1 MTHHFRKLK
10 SMYKI
15 VNRYNYIDTSPGH
28 YGPTQV
34 NTMLRK
40 KTISRIIIDIQT
52 GLLKDWYFSTTI
64 SSPCHMQISLIDD
77 ILIYF
82 G

>member
-1 MTHHFRKLK
+1 MTHHFRKHK

-52 GLLKDWYFSTTI
+52 GLLKYWYFSRVYYNVL
-64 SSPCHMQISLIDD
+64 SMSYANKSH
-77 ILIYF
+77 
-82 G
+82 